1 MSEEQIKYS
10 SYTPAQKKASQVYRM
25 KNKDKI
31 NEQRK
36 KYYQAR
42 RAADPMFLEYK
53 RKKAKEY
60 YEKKKLDKSTS
71 IVAKDLKV
79 DVEEFKSM
87 LDDEAKCMPVITETP
102 TISEVKPD
110 EDVKEKVEE
119 VKPTK
124 AKRVRKVK
132 ELVVETL
139 KPVEVSDIVKLD
151 VVVKPVKIKK
161 LGKKSKSE

>member
-42 RAADPMFLEYK
+42 KAADPMFLEYK

-87 LDDEAKCMPVITETP
+87 LDDEAKRMPVITETP

>member
-42 RAADPMFLEYK
+42 KAADPMFLEYK

-87 LDDEAKCMPVITETP
+87 LDDEAKRMPVITEP
-102 TISEVKPD
+102 STISEVKPD

-139 KPVEVSDIVKLD
+139 KPEEVSDIVKLD